1 MKYHVVLRQTRHI
14 TIEIEAKSKKEAL
27 RLALEQGDGEEIDSE
42 DIEYDSVSVTELEK
56 TLSNRILI

>member
-27 RLALEQGDGEEIDSE
+27 RLALEQGDGEEINSE
-42 DIEYDSVSVTELEK
+42 DIDYNSVSVTELEK
-56 TLSNRILI
+56 NAE